1 MKFQA
6 TIKFPLRKTLVCAA
20 IFAIVLYVGWTYFAI
35 ASQAEQD
42 EARRADVIV
51 VFGAAE
57 YSGKPSPVYRARLE
71 HAYYLYRRGLAP
83 FVITSGG
90 PGDSKF
96 SEGAVGRDFLVAQG
110 IPETNVIAE
119 TTATDTADS
128 AERVANIMRSNGMR
142 SCLAVSDGYHL
153 YRIKKMLA
161 KQGIEAFGSPRLNTK
176 QQSGLEKAGTYLR
189 EVVSFTLWKIGL
201 T

>member
-1 MKFQA
+1 MIFKT
-6 TIKFPLRKTLVCAA
+6 TIRFSLRKTLVWAA
-20 IFAIVLYVGWTYFAI
+20 ALALVLYVSWTYYAI

-42 EARRADVIV
+42 EARHADVII

-57 YSGKPSPVYRARLE
+57 YSGRPSPVYRARLE
-71 HAYYLYRRGLAP
+71 HAYYLYSRGLAP

-90 PGDSKF
+90 AGDSKF

-142 SCLAVSDGYHL
+142 SCIAVSDGYHL
-153 YRIKKMLA
+153 YRIKRMLA
-161 KQGIEAFGSPRLNTK
+161 KQRIEAFGSPRLYAKPLT
-176 QQSGLEKAGTYLR
+176 GLQRTGTYLR
-189 EVVSFTLWKIGL
+189 EVVSFTLWKLGL